1 MDPVFT
7 VDARKPLERVRAD
20 LEAACA
26 RHRFGVMGVHDVRA
40 KLAEKGFPLER
51 DCVIYEVCSPPQ
63 AKKVLDEDPR
73 ISTALPCRISLYREG
88 EVVRLATIRPRLM
101 LEMFGAA
108 KLAPVAAEVER
119 EIVAIMEEAA
129 REAP

>member
-1 MDPVFT
+1 MDPVFSIDT
-7 VDARKPLERVRAD
+7 RKPIERVRAN
-20 LEAACA
+20 LESACA

-73 ISTALPCRISLYREG
+73 ISTALPCRISVWREG
-88 EVVRLATIRPRLM
+88 EAVRLGTIRPTLM
-101 LEMFGAA
+101 LAMFGAE
-108 KLAPVAAEVER
+108 KLTSVAEEVER
-119 EIVAIMEEAA
+119 TLTAIMEEAA
-129 REAP
+129 REEA